1 MATWIILLLEAG
13 LYIGL
18 KLLWSVDAPSAEA
31 FTMQMALPAS
41 WSDILHQPWR
51 MVTYAMIHLDFSHL
65 LVNCLWIAWF
75 GSLAVNKTHSER
87 ITGLFLAGAVAGAV
101 AFAAYCAATGS
112 EGRVLV
118 GASAATLSL
127 IVGTLTI
134 KLLSPASNSVSRRQS
149 LTRTALYALA
159 FVVLATM
166 LTGAGQIAAHI
177 GGIAAGIAIGAAIA
191 LRYRKIQT
199 AAGEQSARPASEER
213 RSDTSGLSAPGSH
226 SQVID
231 KVRTSGFASLSEAER
246 KQLF

>member
-18 KLLWSVDAPSAEA
+18 KLLWSVDASSAEA
-31 FTMQMALPAS
+31 FTMQMALPAA
-41 WSDILHQPWR
+41 WSEILHQPWR

-75 GSLAVNKTHSER
+75 GSLAVNKAHQGR
-87 ITGLFLAGAVAGAV
+87 IAGLFLGGAVAGAL

-166 LTGAGQIAAHI
+166 LTGAGQLAAHI
-177 GGIAAGIAIGAAIA
+177 GGIAAGIAVGAAIV
-191 LRYRKIQT
+191 LHIRQIQ
-199 AAGEQSARPASEER
+199 AEASDQSVRIASTER
-213 RSDTSGLSAPGSH
+213 RSGASVLPEAGIH